1 MHINIQQDY
10 SQMSKKAADRVIDT
24 TKGTDM
30 MLYCFPAG
38 DTPTGMIKEVVAK
51 FNSEGIDLQE
61 KRFVSLDEWVGLGA
75 GVPGSCLNYM
85 TNNLYSKINI
95 PKENICFF
103 NALASDLQEQCGIVD
118 SFIEKFGPIGI
129 CVLGIGMNGHLGFNE
144 SGVSF
149 DLNSHIIDLD
159 ETTMKVSAKYFSD
172 DVVFKRG
179 ITIGIN
185 QIMKAKEVILIASGL
200 HKAKIVKAALEG
212 KVSSEV
218 PASVL
223 QTHDNCHVYLDE
235 AAGSLLE
242 KGDI

>member
-10 SQMSKKAADRVIDT
+10 SQMSKKAADKIIDT
-24 TKGTDM
+24 TKRKEKV
-30 MLYCFPAG
+30 LYCFPAG
-38 DTPTGMIKEVVAK
+38 DTPTGMIKEVVAG
-51 FNSEGIDLQE
+51 FNSEKIDLQE

-103 NALASDLQEQCGIVD
+103 NALADDLQEQCAIVD
-118 SFIEKFGPIGI
+118 NFIEEFGPIDI

-144 SGVSF
+144 NGVSF
-149 DLNSHIIDLD
+149 DLNSHVIELD
-159 ETTMKVSAKYFSD
+159 ETTKKVSAKYFSD
-172 DVVFKRG
+172 EVCVKRG

-185 QIMKAKEVILIASGL
+185 QIMKAKQVILIAGGL

-212 KVSSEV
+212 EITYEV

-223 QTHDNCHVYLDE
+223 QKHDNFHVFLDE

-242 KGDI
+242 KGR